1 MRVIGYIIVALFS
14 VLLIFAG
21 FAILFAPPVSP
32 NDIAVASVTGTLAEN
47 PDVNNYGKNRSVRL
61 LLNEYP
67 ANTFVIS
74 GDAFEATAW
83 GMINDYVGKGDT
95 VHLEVAAEDYNNNI
109 QKPPTQER
117 FPQVAVYAFQGRGQV
132 FLTLT
137 NYCKEANSNNWIG
150 VVIIIFGGGF
160 AFALYYELRNKKK
173 REIVSTK

>member
-1 MRVIGYIIVALFS
+1 MALFS

-21 FAILFAPPVSP
+21 LATLVAPPVAP
-32 NDIAVASVTGTLAEN
+32 DDIAVASVTGTLAEN
-47 PDVNNYGKNRSVRL
+47 PDVNEYGRNRRVRL
-61 LLNEYP
+61 QLIEYP
-67 ANTFVIS
+67 ANSFVIS

-109 QKPPTQER
+109 QTPPTQER
-117 FPQVAVYAFQGRGQV
+117 FPQVSVYAFQGRGQV

-137 NYCKEANSNNWIG
+137 DYCKETNSNTWTGI
-150 VVIIIFGGGF
+150 VIIIFGGGF

-173 REIVSTK
+173 RKIVSAN